1 MYNQEIKGNLAR
13 LLATEN
19 LVVEHRKVSTASF
32 NVDDRVLTLPLWEK
46 ASETVYDL
54 LVGHEVGHALYTP
67 GSKDGSWEKDI
78 PHDYYNVV
86 EDARIEK
93 MIKRRYPGLARDF
106 FKGYT
111 ELNND
116 DFFEIKDK
124 DLSTFSLID
133 RINLHFK
140 IGAFALV
147 PFQDDEKHFLFMI
160 EEAETF
166 ADVTVI
172 VRLLNDFIKRK
183 KEEKVADVPAQ
194 EQSTGSGSG
203 MPQNVPSQEQGE
215 NANENAN
222 EESNANED
230 ASVDNQSQQQ
240 GGGASGPDEERSETQ
255 KAFDQNAQGLNSNNS
270 KVWNVEYVEI
280 GKNNLDEII
289 VPFNSLHKYI
299 EQSWISQQEQKEDMN
314 LFEHADKAFR
324 EYKASAQQEVNYL
337 VKEFECK
344 KSADAYA
351 RAATSKTGVLDTSK
365 LHTYKYNDDLFK
377 KVTVLPDGKNHGMI
391 FILDWSGSMGNI
403 IEPTVKQLINLMWFC
418 RKVQIPF
425 ELYAFTYEWNNHFIN
440 PEHDYTKEKSARE
453 HLKLGVHQRTS
464 LLNFVSSS
472 AKSKDFEKSI
482 LNLYRFAYYF
492 SPGYYYDRYNVPM
505 GCDLSGTPLNDAI
518 ITLHDVIPAFQK
530 QTGSQKTT
538 VCILTDGESAGC
550 QYSVKVD
557 RHGNDYIGSRTF
569 DEGNQL
575 RDRKLGKTYKVNSDY
590 RSITQVLLQNLK
602 DKFPEVNLV
611 GFRIGNTGDFTSYY
625 RYATISDSPSWS
637 VPDIEMKKWKKEKTW
652 EFNSVGYDSL
662 YFMANTSL
670 SSNTDFDVA
679 DTATKT
685 QIKSAFVKSLK
696 SKKTNKKILSSFA
709 AVVS

>member
-270 KVWNVEYVEI
+270 MVWNVEYVEI

-625 RYATISDSPSWS
+625 RYATISDSPFWS
-637 VPDIEMKKWKKEKTW
+637 VPDIDLKKWKKEKTW

>member
-270 KVWNVEYVEI
+270 MVWNVEYVEI

-602 DKFPEVNLV
+602 DKFPEINLV

>member
-19 LVVEHRKVSTASF
+19 LVVEHRKVNTASF
-32 NVDDRVLTLPLWEK
+32 NIDDRVLTLPLWEK

-67 GSKDGSWEKDI
+67 GTKEGCWDKDI

-111 ELNND
+111 ELNNN

-147 PFQDDEKHFLFMI
+147 PFQDDEKHFIFMI

-183 KEEKVADVPAQ
+183 KQEKVADFPAP
-194 EQSTGSGSG
+194 EQSTGNAGGG
-203 MPQNVPSQEQGE
+203 MPQNAPSQDQGEEQGE
-215 NANENAN
+215 SDQKEEQSSTGNADLDTL
-222 EESNANED
+222 SYG
-230 ASVDNQSQQQ
+230 

-255 KAFDQNAQGLNSNNS
+255 KAFDQNAQGLNTDRAWSQGA
-270 KVWNVEYVEI
+270 EYVEI

-289 VPFNSLHKYI
+289 VPFNTIHKYI
-299 EQSWISQQEQKEDMN
+299 EQSWIEQQEQKEDVN
-314 LFEHADKAFR
+314 LFEHADKEFR

-425 ELYAFTYEWNNHFIN
+425 ELYAFTYEWSNCFIN
-440 PEHDYTKEKSARE
+440 PEHDYTIEKSDRE
-453 HLKLGVHQRTS
+453 HLKLGIHQRTS

-472 AKSKDFEKSI
+472 AKSKDFEKAI

-492 SPGYYYDRYNVPM
+492 SPSYYYDRYNIPM

-518 ITLHDVIPAFQK
+518 ITLHDVIPVFQK
-530 QTGSQKTT
+530 KTGSQKTT

-550 QYSVKVD
+550 QYSVKVNRYGD
-557 RHGNDYIGSRTF
+557 DYVGVRTF

-575 RDRKLGKTYKVNSDY
+575 RDRKLGKTYKLSGDY
-590 RSITQVLLQNLK
+590 RSTTQVLLQNLK

-625 RYATISDSPSWS
+625 RYANDHRFGF
-637 VPDIEMKKWKKEKTW
+637 VPDIDLKKWKKEKTW
-652 EFNSVGYDSL
+652 EFNNVGYDSL

>member
-602 DKFPEVNLV
+602 DKFPEINLV

>member
-19 LVVEHRKVSTASF
+19 LVVEHRKVNTASF
-32 NVDDRVLTLPLWEK
+32 NIDDRVLTLPLWEK

-67 GSKDGSWEKDI
+67 GTKEGCWDKDI

-111 ELNND
+111 ELNNN

-147 PFQDDEKHFLFMI
+147 PFQDDEKHFIFMI

-183 KEEKVADVPAQ
+183 KQEKVADSPAS
-194 EQSTGSGSG
+194 EQSTGGG
-203 MPQNVPSQEQGE
+203 MPQNAPSQDQGEEQGE
-215 NANENAN
+215 SDQKEEQSSTGNADLDTP
-222 EESNANED
+222 SYG
-230 ASVDNQSQQQ
+230 

-255 KAFDQNAQGLNSNNS
+255 KAFDQNAQGLNTDRAWSQGA
-270 KVWNVEYVEI
+270 EYVEI

-289 VPFNSLHKYI
+289 VPFNTIHKYI
-299 EQSWISQQEQKEDMN
+299 EQSWIEQQEQKEDVN
-314 LFEHADKAFR
+314 LFEHADKEFR

-403 IEPTVKQLINLMWFC
+403 IESTVKQLINLMWFC

-425 ELYAFTYEWNNHFIN
+425 ELYAFTYEWSNCFIN
-440 PEHDYTKEKSARE
+440 PEHDYTIEKSDRE
-453 HLKLGVHQRTS
+453 HLKLGIHQRTS

-472 AKSKDFEKSI
+472 AKSKDFEKAI

-492 SPGYYYDRYNVPM
+492 SPSYYYDRYNIPM

-518 ITLHDVIPAFQK
+518 ITLHDVIPVFQK
-530 QTGSQKTT
+530 KTGSQKTT

-550 QYSVKVD
+550 QYSVKVNRYGD
-557 RHGNDYIGSRTF
+557 DYVGVRTF

-575 RDRKLGKTYKVNSDY
+575 RDRKLGKTYKLSGDY
-590 RSITQVLLQNLK
+590 RSTTQVLLQNLK

-611 GFRIGNTGDFTSYY
+611 GFRIGNTGDFNSYY
-625 RYATISDSPSWS
+625 RYAHNNPYGIN
-637 VPDIEMKKWKKEKTW
+637 DINMKKWKKEKTW
-652 EFNSVGYDSL
+652 EFNNVGYDSL

>member
-19 LVVEHRKVSTASF
+19 LVVEHRKVATASF

-67 GSKDGSWEKDI
+67 GTKEGCWEKDI

-116 DFFEIKDK
+116 DFFEIKSK

-183 KEEKVADVPAQ
+183 KQEKVDDAPAQ
-194 EQSTGSGSG
+194 EQSTGGG
-203 MPQNVPSQEQGE
+203 GGTTQNVPSQEQGE

-230 ASVDNQSQQQ
+230 ASVGNQSQQQ

-255 KAFDQNAQGLNSNNS
+255 KAFDQNAQGLNTNNS
-270 KVWNVEYVEI
+270 WNQGVEYIEI

-299 EQSWISQQEQKEDMN
+299 EQSWISQQGQKEDMN
-314 LFEHADKAFR
+314 LFEHADKEFR
-324 EYKASAQQEVNYL
+324 QYKASAQQEVNYL

-492 SPGYYYDRYNVPM
+492 SPGYYYDRYNIPM

-602 DKFPEVNLV
+602 DKFPEINLV
-611 GFRIGNTGDFTSYY
+611 GFRIGTTGDFTSYY
-625 RYATISDSPSWS
+625 RYVNEYSFNI
-637 VPDIEMKKWKKEKTW
+637 PDIDMKKWKKEKSW
-652 EFNSVGYDSL
+652 EFNNVGYDSI

-709 AVVS
+709 VVVS

>member
-270 KVWNVEYVEI
+270 MVWNVEYVEI

-602 DKFPEVNLV
+602 DKFPEINLV

-625 RYATISDSPSWS
+625 RYATISDSPFWS
-637 VPDIEMKKWKKEKTW
+637 VPDIDLKKWKKEKTW

>member
-19 LVVEHRKVSTASF
+19 LVVEHRKVNTASF
-32 NVDDRVLTLPLWEK
+32 NIDDRVLTLPLWEK

-67 GSKDGSWEKDI
+67 GTKEGCWDKDI

-111 ELNND
+111 ELNNN

-147 PFQDDEKHFLFMI
+147 PFQDDEKHFIFMI

-183 KEEKVADVPAQ
+183 KQEKVADFPAP
-194 EQSTGSGSG
+194 EQSTGNAGGG
-203 MPQNVPSQEQGE
+203 MPQNAPSQDQGEEQGE
-215 NANENAN
+215 SDQKEEQSSTGNADLDTL
-222 EESNANED
+222 SYG
-230 ASVDNQSQQQ
+230 

-255 KAFDQNAQGLNSNNS
+255 KAFDQNAQGLNTDRAWSQGA
-270 KVWNVEYVEI
+270 EYVEI

-289 VPFNSLHKYI
+289 VPFNTIHKYI
-299 EQSWISQQEQKEDMN
+299 EQSWIEQQEQKEDVN
-314 LFEHADKAFR
+314 LFEHADKEFR

-403 IEPTVKQLINLMWFC
+403 IESTVKQLINLMWFC

-425 ELYAFTYEWNNHFIN
+425 ELYAFTYEWSNCFIN
-440 PEHDYTKEKSARE
+440 PEHDYTIEKSDRE
-453 HLKLGVHQRTS
+453 HLKLGIHQRTS

-472 AKSKDFEKSI
+472 AKSKDFEKAI

-492 SPGYYYDRYNVPM
+492 SPSYYYDRYNIPM

-518 ITLHDVIPAFQK
+518 ITLHDVIPVFQK
-530 QTGSQKTT
+530 KTGSQKTT

-550 QYSVKVD
+550 QYSVKVNRYGD
-557 RHGNDYIGSRTF
+557 DYVGVRTF

-575 RDRKLGKTYKVNSDY
+575 RDRKLGKTYKLSGDY
-590 RSITQVLLQNLK
+590 RSTTQVLLQNLK

-625 RYATISDSPSWS
+625 RYANDHRFGF
-637 VPDIEMKKWKKEKTW
+637 VPDIDLKKWKKEKTW
-652 EFNSVGYDSL
+652 EFNNVGYDSL

>member
-67 GSKDGSWEKDI
+67 GTKEGCWEKDI

-270 KVWNVEYVEI
+270 MVWNVEYVEI

-602 DKFPEVNLV
+602 DKFPEINLV

>member
-67 GSKDGSWEKDI
+67 GSKEGCWEKDI

-183 KEEKVADVPAQ
+183 KQEKVADVPAQ
-194 EQSTGSGSG
+194 EQSTGSGGG
-203 MPQNVPSQEQGE
+203 MPQNVPAQEQSEEQGE
-215 NANENAN
+215 SDQK
-222 EESNANED
+222 EEQSSTGD
-230 ASVDNQSQQQ
+230 ADLDTPSYG

-255 KAFDQNAQGLNSNNS
+255 KAFDQNAQGLNTNHS
-270 KVWNVEYVEI
+270 WNQGVEYVEI

-289 VPFNSLHKYI
+289 VPFNTLHKYI
-299 EQSWISQQEQKEDMN
+299 EESWISQQEQKGDEN
-314 LFEHADKAFR
+314 LFEHSNKEFR

-403 IEPTVKQLINLMWFC
+403 IDPTVKQLINLMWFC

-425 ELYAFTYEWNNHFIN
+425 ELYAFTYEWNNCFIN
-440 PEHDYTKEKSARE
+440 PDHDYTKEKSVRE
-453 HLKLGVHQRTS
+453 HLKLGIHQRTS

-472 AKSKDFEKSI
+472 AKSKDFEKAI

-492 SPGYYYDRYNVPM
+492 SPRYYYDRYSVPM

-530 QTGSQKTT
+530 KTGAQKTT

-557 RHGNDYIGSRTF
+557 RHGNNYIGSRTF

-575 RDRKLGKTYKVNSDY
+575 RDRKLGKTYKLSGDY
-590 RSITQVLLQNLK
+590 RSTTQVLLQNLK

-625 RYATISDSPSWS
+625 RYANKDPWG
-637 VPDIEMKKWKKEKTW
+637 VHDIDMKKWKKEKTW
-652 EFNSVGYDSL
+652 EFNNVGYDSL
-662 YFMANTSL
+662 YFMANNSL
-670 SSNTDFDVA
+670 SSNTDFEVD

-709 AVVS
+709 TVVS

>member
-215 NANENAN
+215 NANDNAN

-230 ASVDNQSQQQ
+230 APVGNQSQQQ

-270 KVWNVEYVEI
+270 MVWNVEYVEI

-602 DKFPEVNLV
+602 DKFPEINLV

>member
-19 LVVEHRKVSTASF
+19 LVVEHRKVNTASF
-32 NVDDRVLTLPLWEK
+32 NIDDRVLTLPLWEK

-67 GSKDGSWEKDI
+67 GTKEGCWDKDI

-111 ELNND
+111 ELNNN

-147 PFQDDEKHFLFMI
+147 PFQDDEKHFIFMI

-183 KEEKVADVPAQ
+183 KQEKVADSPAS
-194 EQSTGSGSG
+194 EQSTGGG
-203 MPQNVPSQEQGE
+203 MPQNAPSQDQGEEQGE
-215 NANENAN
+215 SDQKEEQSSTGNADLDTP
-222 EESNANED
+222 SYG
-230 ASVDNQSQQQ
+230 

-255 KAFDQNAQGLNSNNS
+255 KAFDQNAQGLNTDRAWSQGA
-270 KVWNVEYVEI
+270 EYVEI

-289 VPFNSLHKYI
+289 VPFNTIHKYI
-299 EQSWISQQEQKEDMN
+299 EQSWIEQQEQKEDVN
-314 LFEHADKAFR
+314 LFEHADKEFR

-403 IEPTVKQLINLMWFC
+403 IDSTVKQLINLMWFC

-425 ELYAFTYEWNNHFIN
+425 ELYAFTYEWSNCFIN
-440 PEHDYTKEKSARE
+440 PEHDYTIEKSDRE
-453 HLKLGVHQRTS
+453 HLKLGIHQRTS

-472 AKSKDFEKSI
+472 AKSKDFEKAI

-492 SPGYYYDRYNVPM
+492 SPSYYYDRYNIPM

-518 ITLHDVIPAFQK
+518 ITLHDVIPVFQK
-530 QTGSQKTT
+530 KTGSQKTT

-550 QYSVKVD
+550 QYSVKVNRYGD
-557 RHGNDYIGSRTF
+557 DYVGVRTF

-575 RDRKLGKTYKVNSDY
+575 RDRKLGKTYKLSGDY
-590 RSITQVLLQNLK
+590 RSTTQVLLQNLK

-625 RYATISDSPSWS
+625 RYAHNNPYGIN
-637 VPDIEMKKWKKEKTW
+637 DINMKKWKKEKTW
-652 EFNSVGYDSL
+652 EFNNVGYDSL

>member
-19 LVVEHRKVSTASF
+19 LVVEHRKVNTASF
-32 NVDDRVLTLPLWEK
+32 NIDDRVLTLPLWEK

-67 GSKDGSWEKDI
+67 GTKEGCWDKDI

-111 ELNND
+111 ELNNN

-147 PFQDDEKHFLFMI
+147 PFQDDEKHFIFMI

-183 KEEKVADVPAQ
+183 KQEKVADSPAS
-194 EQSTGSGSG
+194 EQSTGGG
-203 MPQNVPSQEQGE
+203 MPQNAPSQDQGEEQGE
-215 NANENAN
+215 SDQKEEQSSTGNADLDTP
-222 EESNANED
+222 SYG
-230 ASVDNQSQQQ
+230 

-255 KAFDQNAQGLNSNNS
+255 KAFDQNAQGLNTDRAWSQGA
-270 KVWNVEYVEI
+270 EYVEI

-289 VPFNSLHKYI
+289 VPFNTIHKYI
-299 EQSWISQQEQKEDMN
+299 EQSWIEQQEQKEDVN
-314 LFEHADKAFR
+314 LFEHADKEFR

-425 ELYAFTYEWNNHFIN
+425 ELYAFTYEWSNCFIN
-440 PEHDYTKEKSARE
+440 PEHDYTIEKSDRE
-453 HLKLGVHQRTS
+453 HLKLGIHQRTS

-472 AKSKDFEKSI
+472 AKSKDFEKAI

-492 SPGYYYDRYNVPM
+492 SPSYYYDRYNIPM

-518 ITLHDVIPAFQK
+518 ITLHDVIPVFQK
-530 QTGSQKTT
+530 KTGSQKTT

-550 QYSVKVD
+550 QYSVKVNRYGD
-557 RHGNDYIGSRTF
+557 DYVGVRTF

-575 RDRKLGKTYKVNSDY
+575 RDRKLGKTYKLSGDY
-590 RSITQVLLQNLK
+590 RSTTQVLLQNLK

-611 GFRIGNTGDFTSYY
+611 GFRIGNTGDFNSYY
-625 RYATISDSPSWS
+625 RYAHNNPYGIN
-637 VPDIEMKKWKKEKTW
+637 DINMKKWKKEKTW
-652 EFNSVGYDSL
+652 EFNNVGYDSL

>member
-19 LVVEHRKVSTASF
+19 LVVEHRKVNTASF

-67 GSKDGSWEKDI
+67 GTKEGCWDKDI

-111 ELNND
+111 ELNNN

-147 PFQDDEKHFLFMI
+147 PFQDDEKHFIFMI

-183 KEEKVADVPAQ
+183 KQEKVADSPAS
-194 EQSTGSGSG
+194 EQSTGGG
-203 MPQNVPSQEQGE
+203 MPQNAPSQDQGEEQGE
-215 NANENAN
+215 SDQKEEQSSTGNADLDTP
-222 EESNANED
+222 SYG
-230 ASVDNQSQQQ
+230 

-255 KAFDQNAQGLNSNNS
+255 KAFDQNAQGLNTDRAWSQGA
-270 KVWNVEYVEI
+270 EYVEI

-289 VPFNSLHKYI
+289 VPFNTIHKYI
-299 EQSWISQQEQKEDMN
+299 EQSWIEQQEQKEDVN
-314 LFEHADKAFR
+314 LFEHADKEFR

-403 IEPTVKQLINLMWFC
+403 IDSTVKQLINLMWFC

-425 ELYAFTYEWNNHFIN
+425 ELYAFTYEWSNCFIN
-440 PEHDYTKEKSARE
+440 PEHDYTIEKSDRE
-453 HLKLGVHQRTS
+453 HLKLGIHQRTS

-472 AKSKDFEKSI
+472 AKSKDFEKAI

-492 SPGYYYDRYNVPM
+492 SPSYYYDRYNIPM

-518 ITLHDVIPAFQK
+518 ITLHDVIPVFQK
-530 QTGSQKTT
+530 KTGSQKTT

-550 QYSVKVD
+550 QYSVKVNRYGD
-557 RHGNDYIGSRTF
+557 DYVGVRTF

-575 RDRKLGKTYKVNSDY
+575 RDRKLGKTYKLSGDY
-590 RSITQVLLQNLK
+590 RSTTQVLLQNLK

-611 GFRIGNTGDFTSYY
+611 GFRIGNTGDFNSYY
-625 RYATISDSPSWS
+625 RYAHNNPYGIN
-637 VPDIEMKKWKKEKTW
+637 DINMKKWKKEKTW
-652 EFNSVGYDSL
+652 EFNNVGYDSL

>member
-270 KVWNVEYVEI
+270 MVWNVEYVEI

>member
-19 LVVEHRKVSTASF
+19 LVVEHRKVNTASF

-67 GSKDGSWEKDI
+67 GTKEGCWDKDI

-111 ELNND
+111 ELNNN

-147 PFQDDEKHFLFMI
+147 PFQDDEKHFIFMI

-183 KEEKVADVPAQ
+183 KQEKVADSPAS
-194 EQSTGSGSG
+194 EQSTGGG
-203 MPQNVPSQEQGE
+203 MPQNAPSQDQGEEQGE
-215 NANENAN
+215 SDQKEEQSSTGNADLDTP
-222 EESNANED
+222 SYG
-230 ASVDNQSQQQ
+230 

-255 KAFDQNAQGLNSNNS
+255 KAFDQNAQGLNTDRAWSQGA
-270 KVWNVEYVEI
+270 EYVEI

-289 VPFNSLHKYI
+289 VPFNTIHKYI
-299 EQSWISQQEQKEDMN
+299 EQSWIEQQEQKEDVN
-314 LFEHADKAFR
+314 LFEHADKEFR

-425 ELYAFTYEWNNHFIN
+425 ELYAFTYEWSNCFIN
-440 PEHDYTKEKSARE
+440 PEHDYTIEKSDRE
-453 HLKLGVHQRTS
+453 HLKLGIHQRTS

-472 AKSKDFEKSI
+472 AKSKDFEKAI

-492 SPGYYYDRYNVPM
+492 SPSYYYDRYNIPM

-518 ITLHDVIPAFQK
+518 ITLHDVIPVFQK
-530 QTGSQKTT
+530 KTGSQKTT

-550 QYSVKVD
+550 QYSVKVNRYGD
-557 RHGNDYIGSRTF
+557 DYVGVRTF

-575 RDRKLGKTYKVNSDY
+575 RDRKLGKTYKLSGDY
-590 RSITQVLLQNLK
+590 RSTTQVLLQNLK

-611 GFRIGNTGDFTSYY
+611 GFRIGNTGDFNSYY
-625 RYATISDSPSWS
+625 RYAHNNPYGIN
-637 VPDIEMKKWKKEKTW
+637 DINMKKWKKEKTW
-652 EFNSVGYDSL
+652 EFNNVGYDSL